1 MGSKVTKIHYDIF
14 GQAKGEISKVVFGFG
29 KLRDCVRDRVGHG
42 RLFDNNK
49 IPIPILNIFIFAIK

>member
-1 MGSKVTKIHYDIF
+1 MRGKTKPFSHKKKRFPAGS
-14 GQAKGEISKVVFGFG
+14 
-29 KLRDCVRDRVGHG
+29 RVGHG